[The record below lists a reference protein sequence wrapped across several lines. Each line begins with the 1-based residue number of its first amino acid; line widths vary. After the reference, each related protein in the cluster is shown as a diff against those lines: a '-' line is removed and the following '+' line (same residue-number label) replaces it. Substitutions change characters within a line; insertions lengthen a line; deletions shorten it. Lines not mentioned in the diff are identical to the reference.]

1 MTQFLQENLA
11 LIISTLFGAGGI
23 FAYIFERRK
32 NQAITKG
39 VEADVE
45 TKEIDNSAK
54 VIELYKNSL
63 DDLEKRYENKYVE
76 ITTFFEKRVDMLKEE
91 IVHIESLYARKN
103 KLLEDEIKLKNRF
116 ITGLKKEVADLRRQ
130 LKNAENNSTK

>member
-1 MTQFLQENLA
+1 MNFITDNLA
-11 LIISTLFGAGGI
+11 LIFSTLFGGGTLT
-23 FAYIFERRK
+23 AYIFERKK
-32 NQAITKG
+32 NNAVTKG
-39 VEADVE
+39 VEADVS
-45 TKEIDNSAK
+45 TKEIDNSTK

-76 ITTFFEKRVDMLKEE
+76 ITNFFEKRVTMLKEE
-91 IVHIESLYARKN
+91 IEHIEGLYARKN

-130 LKNAENNSTK
+130 LKNAENNSSK

>member
-1 MTQFLQENLA
+1 MNFITDNLPTI
-11 LIISTLFGAGGI
+11 LGYLFGGGTLT
-23 FAYIFERRK
+23 AYLFERKK
-32 NQAITKG
+32 NQAIAKG
-39 VEADVE
+39 VEADVS
-45 TKEIDNSAK
+45 TKEIDNSTK

-76 ITTFFEKRVDMLKEE
+76 ITTFFEKRVTMLTEE
-91 IVHIESLYARKN
+91 IQHIEGLYARKN

-130 LKNAENNSTK
+130 IKNAESNSIT